1 MGLDYLVS
9 MLSLK
14 VIRSREERGS
24 SLVEEVAVAPNE
36 ICSFL
41 NKEVSSHSPLSL
53 NILLILAMVIIQTTY
68 CHHRLLFEGLGIS

>member
-1 MGLDYLVS
+1 MGLDYLVW

-14 VIRSREERGS
+14 VIRSREERGF

-41 NKEVSSHSPLSL
+41 NKEVRRHSPLSL
-53 NILLILAMVIIQTTY
+53 NILLILAMVIVQTTY
-68 CHHRLLFEGLGIS
+68 HHHRLLLEDLGIT